1 MFKKLFLNISRG
13 MANNERIPESEPTM
27 SHGLHAPMDRR
38 VARTRGLLQHAFIA
52 LIMRKGYDA
61 TTIQDIC
68 EEANVGRSTFY
79 SHYTSKEDIK
89 RKGLEHIR
97 AALLARQRETLGTAR
112 KEGAGAFGFSLIMFE
127 HARDHLQLYRA
138 LLGSDGATIS
148 LGSIRQIIADLV
160 RTELVAAST
169 TGAEPP
175 EVRDLKVQFIVGAFM
190 GVLTGWLDKG
200 AIRPPVEVDTLF
212 HTLIT
217 DGVFRE

>member
-1 MFKKLFLNISRG
+1 MNDKTHPSI
-13 MANNERIPESEPTM
+13 
-27 SHGLHAPMDRR
+27 DRR
-38 VARTRGLLQHAFIA
+38 ILRTRGLLQHAFIA

-79 SHYTSKEDIK
+79 SHYTSKEDLK

-97 AALLARQRETLGTAR
+97 AALQARQKETLGGVHSEAAR
-112 KEGAGAFGFSLIMFE
+112 PFGFSLIMFE

-160 RTELVAAST
+160 RTEVVAASPKRM
-169 TGAEPP
+169 GQLEIR
-175 EVRDLKVQFIVGAFM
+175 ELKVHFIVGAFM
-190 GVLTGWLDKG
+190 GVLTGWMDSG
-200 AIRPPVEVDTLF
+200 AIQEPVDVDTLF
-212 HTLIT
+212 RTLIT
-217 DGVFRE
+217 EGALTKDR